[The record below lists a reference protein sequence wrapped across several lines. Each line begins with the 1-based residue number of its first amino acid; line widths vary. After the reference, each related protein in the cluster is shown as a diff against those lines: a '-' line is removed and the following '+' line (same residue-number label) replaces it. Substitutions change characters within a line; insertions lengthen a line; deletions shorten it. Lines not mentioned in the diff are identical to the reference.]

1 MVRETKHPT
10 GQIGVW
16 GDSLVHGGNDLEH
29 GGWATRQK
37 LYLMR
42 RKLGDHVFDLGIGSN
57 NSQDVLERL
66 VPELRARQ
74 LFIDYVLISVG
85 LNDLAYDIK
94 LTTPD
99 TFQANLAAIASC
111 VRDAN
116 KWLYLLTITPT
127 NVVSV
132 AAWEERNDIIRHI
145 AEASGAGIIV
155 FSACLTL
162 VELPD
167 GVHPTA
173 EGHDKIFHVV
183 KDALLRDGAIRP
195 AG

>member
-1 MVRETKHPT
+1 MIREAKHPS

-29 GGWATRQK
+29 GGWVTRLK

-42 RKLGDHVFDLGIGSN
+42 RKLGDHVFDLGIGGN
-57 NSQDVLERL
+57 NSRDVLERIEA
-66 VPELRARQ
+66 ELYARR
-74 LFIDYVLISVG
+74 LFIDYLLVSVG

-99 TFQANLAAIASC
+99 EFQANLAAIAAC
-111 VRDAN
+111 VRNAD

-127 NVVSV
+127 NTVP
-132 AAWEERNDIIRHI
+132 ARTWEERNDIIRHVADI
-145 AEASGAGIIV
+145 SGAGIIDL
-155 FSACLTL
+155 STCLPL
-162 VELPD
+162 EELPD

-173 EGHDKIFHVV
+173 DGHEKIFRVV
-183 KDALLRDGAIRP
+183 KDALIREGAILP
-195 AG
+195 EV